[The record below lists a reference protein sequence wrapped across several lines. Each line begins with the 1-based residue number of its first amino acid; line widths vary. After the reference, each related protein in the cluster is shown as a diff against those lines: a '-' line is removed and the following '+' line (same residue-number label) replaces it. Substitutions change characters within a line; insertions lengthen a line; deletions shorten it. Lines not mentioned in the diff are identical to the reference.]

1 MSSRAIQATLSRNTS
16 ACSSLISLSA
26 SWAAVILALSAIVVF
41 SLRRSLEQTDD
52 HEPRGGRGHIR
63 PRGLAT
69 PHSATRPTR
78 PAVSLRFQALKALI
92 RSNPDHGTLT

>member
-1 MSSRAIQATLSRNTS
+1 MSSRAIQATLSPNTS
-16 ACSSLISLSA
+16 ACSSPSSLSA
-26 SWAAVILALSAIVVF
+26 SWAAVILALSAIAVF

-69 PHSATRPTR
+69 PHSATRPLLKGSLVSLVLAAR
-78 PAVSLRFQALKALI
+78 PAV
-92 RSNPDHGTLT
+92 PWHPW